1 MGGLED
7 YYFVVFSLLLLLLL
21 LLIAGKVFRKDIIGG
36 HVQELGEP
44 LKCEGVDKVCTK
56 SIQSAISVSLLKLAR
71 NEIMNKRKT

>member
-36 HVQELGEP
+36 QDVQELGEP
-44 LKCEGVDKVCTK
+44 LKCKGVDKGCTK
-56 SIQSAISVSLLKLAR
+56 CIQSAISVSLLKLA
-71 NEIMNKRKT
+71 